1 MGAGVSHVHH
11 IPLQLFDIFKDLG
24 QKVYSLNTSH
34 VHRITHFIGY
44 L

>member
-11 IPLQLFDIFKDLG
+11 IFLQLFDIFKDLG
-24 QKVYSLNTSH
+24 QKVSSLNTCH
-34 VHRITHFIGY
+34 VHRIKHFVWY